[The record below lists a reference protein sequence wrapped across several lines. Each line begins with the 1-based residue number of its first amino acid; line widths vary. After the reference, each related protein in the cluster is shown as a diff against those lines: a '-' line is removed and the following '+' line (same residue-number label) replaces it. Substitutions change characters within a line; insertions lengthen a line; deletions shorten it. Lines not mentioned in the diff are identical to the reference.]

1 MKITL
6 KLSTLIAYDWVRS
19 VDMSEKQWHEL
30 YQHLSIITFLF
41 IQSYDFECM
50 EFVLLQLQ

>member
-1 MKITL
+1 M
-6 KLSTLIAYDWVRS
+6 IAYDLVRG
-19 VDMSEKQWHEL
+19 VNIIEKQWSEL
-30 YQHLSIITFLF
+30 YQHLSNITFLF